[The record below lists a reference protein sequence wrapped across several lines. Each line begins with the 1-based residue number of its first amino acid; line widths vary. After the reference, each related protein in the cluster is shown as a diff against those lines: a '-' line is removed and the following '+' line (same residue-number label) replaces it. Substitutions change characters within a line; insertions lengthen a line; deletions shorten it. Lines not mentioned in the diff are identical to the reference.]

1 MGSLVKKQAERF
13 LREKQRQKRWLAIFL
28 CLALVVT
35 SGTFAALRMNGRA
48 MDIEGKVLDCRAQA
62 HEHTEDCYDEQGD
75 LICGQADY
83 LVHTHSAAC
92 YDGEGNL
99 VCQIPEREAHVHDD
113 SCYTEEKTLICG
125 QEEAEGHQ
133 HSQECYT
140 QQIGEWIC
148 TQEAHEHDPLC
159 YDGEGDLI
167 CGLEPHQH
175 GDACYEW
182 NEALTCGQEETPGH
196 THSEECYETEK
207 TLTCGELELHEH
219 DGPCYENGV
228 LTCTVPELK
237 EHVHNEECFR
247 DADNETDDQL
257 QGDELESEGKDPE
270 QENGGTVS
278 VDSADSDSGDTV
290 SADTVSGDSVS
301 ADTMSGDSISGNS
314 GEAEETDEPR
324 EFSYTDDQVQI
335 DVRAARAGIVP
346 EDAELSVKPIVQQD
360 VEALEEDESVSE
372 NAVTEAKELNAKYE
386 EVQKELEAA
395 AAKDEK
401 KELAGF
407 LAYDISFLV
416 DRENEETGETEKVE
430 IEPDG
435 SVEVSM
441 RFADA
446 YIPEMPKKAASEEEE
461 VGTVSEN
468 GEKQAEDYIV
478 DVVHM
483 KETPNTATGEMK
495 LDAETLDA
503 DIRTTED
510 AKVSEIKFDAE
521 SFSTFTINW
530 YFFSG
535 SDDVVESVQVKY
547 WNAKTNLPIE
557 NIQNNSIRL
566 EIYGQK
572 SSINIEADISAS
584 GSLKEYYSVMSGGER
599 YVFQEARYVKQGGEV
614 SSGVRLSEIYYAS
627 GVSYETLEGKSGQ
640 IGAGDNIYFL
650 YAPEGEEI
658 TGSSLPTVK
667 TLSNSDHK
675 IKMYMHDFEYDED
688 GISEILGGA
697 WHTIGK
703 DGWNVNIGAETQGL
717 VDSELGDD
725 GFPKTPGVNGRSL
738 RQWFSSSDP
747 EEDRVDHLFLK
758 DRYEDDKTF
767 YYSSFANYAYLDSA
781 KKEFK
786 VYDAIG
792 TMYTNANYLTSPRC
806 ALGGNFFP
814 YNNIVSGNMSSLPD
828 CFDEAGNYK
837 GFPAEEYKETMY
849 KTQGTT
855 NYHFGMYLET
865 NFVQEKG
872 GCSDFNGDGIAE
884 PMRYE
889 FTGDDDLWV
898 FIDGKL
904 VLDIGGVHDAVN
916 GTIDFSTGEVT
927 VGALRNGV
935 PQTAHVEKTT
945 LGELLKDTGKTQGN
959 TLKDYEGY
967 QLKIFYLERNG
978 LNSGGG
984 SALRMAFN
992 LPTIGEGEV
1001 QVKKQLSNSNDKYA
1015 NIPFNFKLM
1024 AAPES
1029 SDSTE
1034 NVPKYDNDAGK
1045 DRYVP
1050 IKANAVNDKGET
1062 ILFEDDG
1069 TFQLK
1074 PGETATFSG
1083 INKQRKFYVVETGF
1097 VKDLYDSVSVNG
1109 TNCTVVSLNGLS
1121 ETGEILAQTE
1131 TEIQTVGEGKRVI
1144 FTNNCSDK
1152 NSNEI
1157 HITKELSGASEG
1169 TGPFDIKVELE
1180 ATDGVVR
1187 PYTDDYYLIK
1197 TDTDGAKTY
1206 YKFDDNG
1213 KVVQADPNTP
1223 GNMVPCG
1230 KAENGIV
1237 KIASGYTVVI
1247 PKLPVGTDFKIS
1259 EDTSNLSEETYSKD
1273 YTLYVVPDKC
1283 DNGQITDKIASGS
1296 IKKETD
1302 AEITVTN
1309 YLNSDQGY
1317 TWQIVKRGTTKETE
1331 PLGGAV
1337 FKLTSTDNKISYT
1350 GISAAQTGV
1359 INWVPEDGK
1368 AGSPGIGIYILEETS
1383 APANHIRSDKFW
1395 RIQINKNNITVTEVS
1410 DRNQTSGT
1418 TVLPTS
1424 STTGT
1429 DGKTTYEYTFLNTC
1443 LYELPSTGG
1452 DGIYRYLVSGIF
1464 LMMASTLI
1472 LYKNRRKEVVRK

>member
-62 HEHTEDCYDEQGD
+62 HQHTEGCYDEQGD

-133 HSQECYT
+133 HSQDCYT

-278 VDSADSDSGDTV
+278 ADFADSDSGDTV

-301 ADTMSGDSISGNS
+301 ADTVSGDSISGNS

-360 VEALEEDESVSE
+360 VEALKADENVSE

-478 DVVHM
+478 DVVHL

-495 LDAETLDA
+495 LDVETLDA
-503 DIRTTED
+503 DIRTTDD
-510 AKVSEIKFDAE
+510 AKVSEVRFDAE
-521 SFSTFTINW
+521 SFSTFTITWHATMYGFDINRSIEVTYW
-530 YFFSG
+530 DVKEDKSLDPDSG
-535 SDDVVESVQVKY
+535 QGGDIQ
-547 WNAKTNLPIE
+547 IE
-557 NIQNNSIRL
+557 GIGEDHSFNIA
-566 EIYGQK
+566 EIKQ
-572 SSINIEADISAS
+572 D
-584 GSLKEYYSVMSGGER
+584 GSLKQYHSVMSAGKKYE
-599 YVFQEARYVKQGGEV
+599 FQGAYYIANENDKKFEIKVSKIFMDSSTQICYKPLDAPNGVQIQSGKIYFVYAPAGEV
-614 SSGVRLSEIYYAS
+614 V
-627 GVSYETLEGKSGQ
+627 EGLG
-640 IGAGDNIYFL
+640 
-650 YAPEGEEI
+650 
-658 TGSSLPTVK
+658 LPTVD
-667 TLSNSDHK
+667 TLSNNDHK
-675 IKMYMHDFEYDED
+675 IKMYMHDIDYATS
-688 GISEILGGA
+688 GISDVLGGT
-697 WHTIGK
+697 WKGG
-703 DGWNVNIGAETQGL
+703 DETSGL
-717 VDSELGDD
+717 VADDLGDD
-725 GFPKTPGVNGRSL
+725 GFPVTSGRGNQNGRSL
-738 RQWFSSSDP
+738 KEWFSSSDP
-747 EEDRVDHLFLK
+747 EADRVDHLFLK
-758 DRYEDDKTF
+758 DRYETDKTF
-767 YYSSFANYAYLDSA
+767 YYSSYANYAYLEPD
-781 KKEFK
+781 KKEFT

-792 TMYTNANYLTSPRC
+792 TIFDTGEKPPRGGH
-806 ALGGNFFP
+806 GGNFFP
-814 YNNIVSGNMSSLPD
+814 YNNIVKSKTSYLTNK
-828 CFDEAGNYK
+828 FDEK
-837 GFPAEEYKETMY
+837 GIYDELSTKHPYGKELY
-849 KTQGTT
+849 RTQGDT
-855 NYHFGMYLET
+855 NFHFGMYLET

-872 GCSDFNGDGIAE
+872 GRSDFNGDGIAE

-898 FIDGKL
+898 FINGRL
-904 VLDIGGVHDAVN
+904 VLDIGGVHNAVK

-927 VGALRNGV
+927 VGELRNGSPSTPTV
-935 PQTAHVEKTT
+935 THLKNLLDPDDIQ
-945 LGELLKDTGKTQGN
+945 GE
-959 TLKDYEGY
+959 TLKDYETY

-978 LNSGGG
+978 GLATGGG
-984 SALRMAFN
+984 ALRMAFN

-1034 NVPKYDNDAGK
+1034 NVPKYDNNAGK
-1045 DRYVP
+1045 DQYVP
-1050 IKANAVNDKGET
+1050 ITANAVNDRGEA
-1062 ILFEDDG
+1062 ISFNEDG

-1121 ETGEILAQTE
+1121 ETGDILAQTE
-1131 TEIQTVGEGKRVI
+1131 TEAQRVDEGKRVI

-1157 HITKELSGASEG
+1157 HITKGLSGAPEG

-1180 ATDGVVR
+1180 ATDGMVR

-1197 TDTDGAKTY
+1197 TDEDGAKTY
-1206 YKFDDNG
+1206 YKFNDKG
-1213 KVVQADPNTP
+1213 GLVQADPDTP

-1259 EDTSNLSEETYSKD
+1259 EDTSNLDEETYSKD
-1273 YTLYVVPDKC
+1273 YMLNIASDKC
-1283 DNGQITDKIASGS
+1283 DNGKVEGSIASGS
-1296 IKKETD
+1296 IKREND

-1317 TWQIVKRGTTKETE
+1317 TWQIVKKGTTKETA

-1337 FKLTSTDNKISYT
+1337 FKLTSTDNKSSYIGT
-1350 GISAAQTGV
+1350 SAAQTGV
-1359 INWVPEDGK
+1359 INWAPDDGK
-1368 AGSPGIGIYILEETS
+1368 AGSPGIGSYILEETS

-1418 TVLPTS
+1418 TVSPTS